1 MPGNPIILDL
11 DEATESSYIERDGPV
26 DQIPDTTT
34 TQIES
39 YIEESLTIGVGDIY
53 IEAPVEDTR
62 TTGRVPTPP

>member
-39 YIEESLTIGVGDIY
+39 YIEESFTIGVGDIY
-53 IEAPVEDTR
+53 IEAPVKDTR